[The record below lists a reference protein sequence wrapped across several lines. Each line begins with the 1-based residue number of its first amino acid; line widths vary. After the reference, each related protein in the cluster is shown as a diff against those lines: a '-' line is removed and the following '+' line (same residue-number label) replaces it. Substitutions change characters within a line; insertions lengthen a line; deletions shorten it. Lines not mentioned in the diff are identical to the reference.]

1 MARRL
6 FLFEDPDRVVVGTT
20 GEPGNRTFY
29 LQVREGQAAVSV
41 VLEKVQVAALSERL
55 GELLTAA
62 IGSSL
67 VHLEPTSVPDEAPLD
82 EPLVELFRAGAL
94 TIGFDGSSGRVTIEA
109 RPVSESGE
117 YPEVDD
123 QDPDGPDL
131 LRVEMDPAQA
141 RAFVERAASVL
152 AAGRPACPF
161 CGQPLDPAGH
171 FCPRMNGHLN

>member
-6 FLFEDPDRVVVGTT
+6 FVFQDPDRAAVGTV

-29 LQVREGQAAVSV
+29 LQVREGRAAISV
-41 VLEKVQVAALSERL
+41 ALEKTQVAALSRRL
-55 GELLTAA
+55 GEVLAA
-62 IGSSL
+62 AQGSGTIRL
-67 VHLEPTSVPDEAPLD
+67 GPAHAVDTAPLD

-94 TIGFDGSSGRVTIEA
+94 SIGFEAATGRVTIEA
-109 RPVSESGE
+109 RPLSENGE

-123 QDPDGPDL
+123 EDPAGPDL
-131 LRVEMDPAQA
+131 VRIGLSAEQA
-141 RAFVERAASVL
+141 RGFVERAATVL
-152 AAGRPACPF
+152 AAGRPTCPF

>member
-6 FLFEDPDRVVVGTT
+6 FLFEDPDRVVVGTM

-41 VLEKVQVAALSERL
+41 VLEKTQVAALSERL

-62 IGSSL
+62 VEAGI
-67 VHLEPTSVPDEAPLD
+67 VHLDPTSVPDERPLD

-94 TIGFDGSSGRVTIEA
+94 AIGFDGGTGRVTIEA
-109 RPVSESGE
+109 RPISESGE

-131 LRVEMDPAQA
+131 MRVGMGPAQA
-141 RAFVERAASVL
+141 RAFVERAAGVL
-152 AAGRPACPF
+152 AAGRPTCPF
-161 CGQPLDPAGH
+161 CGQPLDPGGH

>member
-1 MARRL
+1 L
-6 FLFEDPDRVVVGTT
+6 FLFKAADRVVVGTT
-20 GEPGNRTFY
+20 GLPGNRTFY
-29 LQVREGQAAVSV
+29 LQVREGRAAVSV
-41 VLEKVQVAALSERL
+41 VLEKAQVAALSERL

-62 IGSSL
+62 IGSGVVRL
-67 VHLEPTSVPDEAPLD
+67 DPTSVPDEGPLD

-94 TIGFDGSSGRVTIEA
+94 SIGFDGSTGRVTIEA

-117 YPEVDD
+117 YPDVEDD
-123 QDPDGPDL
+123 DPDGPDL
-131 LRVEMDPAQA
+131 MRVELSPAQA

-152 AAGRPACPF
+152 AAGRPTCPF

>member
-6 FLFEDPDRVVVGTT
+6 FLFEDPDRVVIGTT
-20 GEPGNRTFY
+20 GLPGSRTFY

-41 VLEKVQVAALSERL
+41 VLEKAQVAALSERL

-62 IGSSL
+62 IGAGI
-67 VHLEPTSVPDEAPLD
+67 VHLDPTSVPDERPID

-94 TIGFDGSSGRVTIEA
+94 TIGFDGTSGRVTIEV
-109 RPVSESGE
+109 RPVSEDGQ

-131 LRVEMDPAQA
+131 MRIGMGAAQA
-141 RAFVERAASVL
+141 RGFVERAASIL
-152 AAGRPACPF
+152 AAGRPTCPF
-161 CGQPLDPAGH
+161 CGQPLEPSGH